1 MQLDLLIENI
11 DNTCHKMQVQAI
23 NSVSKSLT
31 LRNWIIGYYIVEY
44 EQMGQDRAKY
54 GDKLIASISQKL
66 SYIKGM
72 SATNLKLFKMFYLS
86 YPEISQTVTDLFK
99 IEHQKSQTVSDQLLT
114 VPLQKLLRVCT
125 FSHFVELVKIDDDLK
140 RTFYEVQ

>member
-1 MQLDLLIENI
+1 
-11 DNTCHKMQVQAI
+11 
-23 NSVSKSLT
+23 
-31 LRNWIIGYYIVEY
+31 
-44 EQMGQDRAKY
+44 MGQDRAKY
-54 GDKLIASISQKL
+54 GDKLIASISKKL

-99 IEHQKSQTVSDQLLT
+99 IEHQKSQTLSDQLLT

-140 RTFYEVQ
+140 RTFYEVETIKMQVCPKTNYGCIVR